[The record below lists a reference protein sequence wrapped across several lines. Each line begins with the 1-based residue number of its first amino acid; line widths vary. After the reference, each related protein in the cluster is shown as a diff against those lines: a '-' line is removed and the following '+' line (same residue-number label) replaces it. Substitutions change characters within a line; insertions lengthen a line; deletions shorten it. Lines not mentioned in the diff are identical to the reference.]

1 MQEFEEQEIEEAT
14 SLPGG
19 LNLTIGLLALAFCI
33 FLFSQISNIGQ
44 ASRSMQW
51 QGGNLDRQIASL
63 VENEKNLSSLLTQRE
78 TAVQQAQQVQS
89 RYTEMLNDLLT
100 LAETDADARSVV
112 EKYRVQRQQNQT
124 ADPAASPNTP

>member
-1 MQEFEEQEIEEAT
+1 MQEFEEQENAEAT

-63 VENEKNLSSLLTQRE
+63 VENEKNLSNLLTQRE

-112 EKYRVQRQQNQT
+112 EKYRVQRQQNQA